1 MHLTRDELNAINI
14 RQLQPY
20 VRDDEYFY
28 QTPGREHYQLLAY
41 LSTKFAGQTIFDIGT
56 HFGSSAHALAFNRT
70 NHVHSFDVQDRVPA
84 YRRTIAPNISFHLTN
99 LFDPATR
106 EEWKLRIL
114 AAALIFIDIE
124 PHDGRPEFEFLQWLK
139 ANNYRGTVVFDDIWF
154 FKSMRNNLWYQIDLP
169 KIDVSHI
176 GHWSGTGIVSFGT
189 DAVTCEDSE
198 APTNWTLVTGYFDL
212 TVMPDANDAIRA
224 RPTSMYLD
232 ENAHS
237 TLSVEQPL
245 VVFTESKYVEKI
257 WAIRPK
263 HLHHFTK
270 VVAMSFNDFPMT
282 RHRDRIIKNRGGN
295 SGCPSDHR
303 NTASYYLFC
312 VARMAMLKKA
322 IADNT
327 FKSTHFAWINI
338 CIERMGYK
346 NVQHL
351 NEALR
356 QQRQKFST
364 CWINYVPPE
373 IVSDL
378 NRYFDGDKCVGRT
391 GMCSGFF
398 TGNAR
403 YMKLVCDK
411 VEEEFMRCLQ
421 AGYGHAD
428 EQLFNRVY
436 LKHPDLFDW
445 HIGDYQEMITN
456 YAAVY
461 DAPEKPLRN
470 LITGAHDARDWPVVA
485 RACDILL
492 ASYLAGKC
500 TLSEF
505 DLQELLLKRT
515 HAHAQVK
522 A

>member
-1 MHLTRDELNAINI
+1 MHLTRHELNAVNVQ
-14 RQLQPY
+14 RLQPY
-20 VRDDEYFY
+20 VREDEYFY
-28 QTPGREHYQLLAY
+28 LLPGREHYQLLAY
-41 LSTKFAGQTIFDIGT
+41 LSTKFEGQTILDIGT
-56 HFGSSAHALAFNRT
+56 HFGSSAHALAFNGS
-70 NHVHSFDVQDRVPA
+70 NHVHSFDIQDRVSPA
-84 YRRTIAPNISFHLTN
+84 RRLAPNISFHITN

-106 EEWKLRIL
+106 DQWKVRIL

-124 PHDGRPEFEFLQWLK
+124 PHDGRPEFEFIQWLK
-139 ANNYRGTVVFDDIWF
+139 ANRYQGIVVLDDIWY
-154 FKSMRNNLWYQIDLP
+154 FKSMRNNLWFQLDLP
-169 KIDVSHI
+169 KLDVTHI
-176 GHWSGTGIVSFGT
+176 GHWSGTGIVMF
-189 DAVTCEDSE
+189 DPRNFVTCEDV
-198 APTNWTLVTGYFDL
+198 AVPKNWTLVTGYFDL

-237 TLSVEQPL
+237 TLSVEQNL
-245 VVFTESKYVEKI
+245 VVFTEAKYVDKI

-263 HLHHFTK
+263 HLHKHTK
-270 VVAMSFNDFPMT
+270 IVAMSFDDFPLT
-282 RHRDRIIKNRGGN
+282 QHRDRIIKNRGGD

-312 VARMAMLKKA
+312 VARVAMLRKA
-322 IADNT
+322 IAENT

-338 CIERMGYK
+338 CIERMGFK
-346 NVQHL
+346 NVQHI
-351 NEALR
+351 NEALH
-356 QQRQKFST
+356 QQRSKFST
-364 CWINYVPPE
+364 CWINYVPPG
-373 IVSDL
+373 VVADL
-378 NRYFDGDKCVGRT
+378 PTYFDGNKCVGRT

-398 TGNAR
+398 TGDAKH
-403 YMKLVCDK
+403 MKIICDK

-436 LKHPDLFDW
+436 LRHPELFDW

-470 LITGAHDARDWPVVA
+470 LITGAHAAQDWPVVA

-492 ASYLAGKC
+492 KSYLAGKC

-505 DLQELLLKRT
+505 DLGDLMRKR
-515 HAHAQVK
+515 ADAQVK
-522 A
+522 S